1 MEALSEANKLE
12 PREDSRGL
20 GVTSLPHRIEGFPWD
35 KPKPIVDRRQSR
47 ERAAS
52 RGGDGYKRDLRARA
66 TVEDDPTTH

>member
-1 MEALSEANKLE
+1 MVSK
-12 PREDSRGL
+12 PKVL
-20 GVTSLPHRIEGFPWD
+20 GVTSLPMRIEDFPWD
-35 KPKPIVDRRQSR
+35 RANPMVDRRQSR